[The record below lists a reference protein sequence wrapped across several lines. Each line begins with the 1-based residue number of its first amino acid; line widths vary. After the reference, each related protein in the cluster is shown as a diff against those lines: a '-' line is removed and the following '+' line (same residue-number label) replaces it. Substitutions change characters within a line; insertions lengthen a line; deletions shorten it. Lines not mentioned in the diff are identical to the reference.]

1 MRTLILVSLAIV
13 GLAFALPS
21 HAETLRCGSKL
32 ISVGATK
39 GEILAKCGEP
49 DYVENIE
56 EPVRARGLNGNVVT
70 VGSTSREIW
79 TYRRAPGKFPAVLT
93 FDGSTLRSIEFIK
106 S

>member
-1 MRTLILVSLAIV
+1 
-13 GLAFALPS
+13 
-21 HAETLRCGSKL
+21 
-32 ISVGATK
+32 
-39 GEILAKCGEP
+39 
-49 DYVENIE
+49 
-56 EPVRARGLNGNVVT
+56 VT